1 MHCCPPRLQNSHLLN
16 YCILKA
22 VFYKLQCLINQS
34 QFTTHSF
41 SSFLCKRLTDFLLLK
56 YLINFHFNLLLT
68 GPWNLKFFSSVKI
81 LNSVL
86 RYVWLFRQSRSR
98 HFTDKRHRLDQ
109 DTAFSDARPHFSLL
123 HSALLFLCLVTESF
137 VLTRQLTDQF
147 LSVLDQSC
155 EFAQCFVVSRYFHGR
170 FLCRVAWVC
179 ALILWHFTFNV
190 FLIAF
195 KFFSFSCWVVFFIE
209 LF

>member
-1 MHCCPPRLQNSHLLN
+1 M
-16 YCILKA
+16 
-22 VFYKLQCLINQS
+22 
-34 QFTTHSF
+34 
-41 SSFLCKRLTDFLLLK
+41 
-56 YLINFHFNLLLT
+56 NFHFNLLLT

-179 ALILWHFTFNV
+179 ALILWHFTFNCIFNCFQV
-190 FLIAF
+190 FLVQLLSCFLHWTVLKRNLSLYKLKNLLISNLQQCFCNNAL
-195 KFFSFSCWVVFFIE
+195 KFDKMI
-209 LF
+209 